1 MVSQLQALAATA
13 TNERRQASRTDEST
27 RNQQFFLLYLAYT
40 EASTFV
46 KLGSCQDSVVREGK
60 SLPDLTNMDDRQNF
74 PNLMARYQ
82 EVQRQVAGGPTGKV
96 HFLVYQPSASVAAW
110 LDLAQPSF
118 TITQVE
124 AALRS
129 FLETKKDGGS
139 LLQGWAP
146 LLSIESSMLN
156 WSEEEV
162 SEIQEDNLENLIHI
176 PEELGVKYKLSSLN
190 RDPKMVE
197 RIFWKITSKQE
208 LLPRVKDGSDLIED
222 YRSKMKFFTS
232 LPIDDQM
239 FKYYFSK

>member
-13 TNERRQASRTDEST
+13 TNERRQAARTDEST

-40 EASTFV
+40 EVSTFV

-118 TITQVE
+118 TIAQVE

-156 WSEEEV
+156 WSEQEV
-162 SEIQEDNLENLIHI
+162 SEIQEDTLKNLIYI
-176 PEELGVKYKLSSLN
+176 PEELGVYNLSLRN
-190 RDPKMVE
+190 RDPKMEE
-197 RIFWKITSKQE
+197 RIFSKITSKQE
-208 LLPRVKDGSDLIED
+208 LLPRVKDGIDLIED